1 MQKREHPILFPDGMV
16 HAQKDRRQ
24 RLGFFVEWREQTGYP
39 WNAASILEAY
49 ERRLLAEGKL
59 KPSSIRAHLATVRG
73 RYRELLED
81 PAQLRQL
88 LEGQGGNVS
97 DKELELQVQKLD
109 TLLNAEQRTREQRS
123 QSAGYQPVPER
134 HIHNLLLKPGVNTL
148 KGLRDTAIFGLMI
161 ATGIREQEVCQL
173 QVEDLE
179 LTSERGEL
187 CLHVPDKPG
196 CQERLIPYRNMQ
208 EAVLKIVKAWLSRA
222 EITEGY
228 IFRGFVATTEKLRDN
243 PIAHRSIQKILAS
256 YPIIEPGASPIKIK
270 PMDLRRAYALRL
282 FAENVPLEDIQDY
295 LGLKTGEALMN
306 YVGRV
311 RPSSVSQRDVT
322 EEWNHLFGTVLQRI
336 EDTQW
341 KKAQ

>member
-1 MQKREHPILFPDGMV
+1 MKKVEHPILLPDGMA

-24 RLGFFVEWREQTGYP
+24 RLSLFVAWLEKHGRP
-39 WNAASILEAY
+39 WDNVVVLEVY
-49 ERRLLAEGKL
+49 ERYLLDEGKL
-59 KPSSIRAHLATVRG
+59 KPSSIRVHLATIRG

-88 LEGQGGNVS
+88 LEGQGGKVS
-97 DKELELQVQKLD
+97 DKELELQAQKLD

-134 HIHNLLLKPGVNTL
+134 HIHNLLLKPGVKSL

-179 LTSERGEL
+179 LPSERGDL

-196 CQERLIPYRNMQ
+196 CQERLIPYRDMQ

-256 YPIIEPGASPIKIK
+256 YPITEAGASPIKIK

-282 FAENVPLEDIQDY
+282 FAENVALEDIQDY

-311 RPSSVSQRDVT
+311 RPSSVSQREVA
-322 EEWNHLFGTVLQRI
+322 EEWNRVFRTVLMRI
-336 EDTQW
+336 I
-341 KKAQ
+341 